1 MGWPLVL
8 AFTQAVI
15 DIVEARGLTDLFFV
29 ARDGYILNKVYSLLK
44 KDCKAKNHYVYA
56 QRKLSKLCLENSD
69 EYNEISANEYQKYI
83 NSLPLDGAKIG
94 VIDSCTNT
102 FSAQKLIENFLPDKN
117 IIGIYLAVDLNY
129 KYNYINLFSKSGGTV
144 EFNWDIIELLLT
156 STENPVIDI
165 ANCQPVFLNTL
176 TTDEIKRQEIFKL
189 IADGE
194 LDFVYNYIK
203 YMKNKKFSFQTDN
216 VYKYLTYYWQNLSS
230 TDKYY
235 LSQVKHASN
244 VEQSNYK
251 TLLYSSGAHLNKTK
265 ELVSV

>member
-1 MGWPLVL
+1 M
-8 AFTQAVI
+8 I
-15 DIVEARGLTDLFFV
+15 TDK
-29 ARDGYILNKVYSLLK
+29 GY
-44 KDCKAKNHYVYA
+44 D
-56 QRKLSKLCLENSD
+56 
-69 EYNEISANEYQKYI
+69 
-83 NSLPLDGAKIG
+83 
-94 VIDSCTNT
+94 DSCIVVYTNMDLIKSVT
-102 FSAQKLIENFLPDKN
+102 PIEKGSVEHSQK
-117 IIGIYLAVDLNY
+117 VQ
-129 KYNYINLFSKSGGTV
+129 TV

-156 STENPVIDI
+156 SCENPVIDI
-165 ANCQPVFLNTL
+165 ANCQPVYLNNL
-176 TTDEIKRQEIFKL
+176 TTDEIKRHEIFEF

-203 YMKNKKFSFQTDN
+203 YMKNKKFSFQIDN

-244 VEQSNYK
+244 VDQSNYK